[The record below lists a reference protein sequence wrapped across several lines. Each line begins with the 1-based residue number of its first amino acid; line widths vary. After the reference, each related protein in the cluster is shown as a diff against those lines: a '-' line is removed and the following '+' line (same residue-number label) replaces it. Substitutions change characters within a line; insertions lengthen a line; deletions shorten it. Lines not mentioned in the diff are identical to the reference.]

1 MMSPEANA
9 AIASELGSGCT
20 IEAALPLVDP
30 AIAPLY
36 PYDQVMAEG
45 GVLDTQV
52 VIPPAEDD
60 GDIVGIAKW
69 KEAWQRWKIK
79 LTGVPG

>member
-1 MMSPEANA
+1 MMSAEANA

-36 PYDQVMAEG
+36 PYDEVRAESG
-45 GVLDTQV
+45 GVLDTQAV
-52 VIPPAEDD
+52 TPPKEDE
-60 GDIVGIAKW
+60 GDVVGIAKW
-69 KEAWQRWKIK
+69 QEAWQRFK
-79 LTGVPG
+79 LS